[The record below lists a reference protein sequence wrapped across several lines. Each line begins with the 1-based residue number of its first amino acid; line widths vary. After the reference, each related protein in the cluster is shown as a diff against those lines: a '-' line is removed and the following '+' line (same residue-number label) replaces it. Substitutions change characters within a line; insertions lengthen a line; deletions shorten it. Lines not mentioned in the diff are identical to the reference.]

1 MNAQKPTTVTI
12 NQIEVMVFL
21 ETVVMFLLIPFDIWR
36 ANML

>member
-21 ETVVMFLLIPFDIWR
+21 ETVVMFLLIPFDI
-36 ANML
+36 